1 MKKRLLCGLLAAVLL
16 FALLPAV
23 SHPADAAEKPTVT
36 RAIAIVFDNS
46 GSMYM
51 NGRDIWCKAT
61 YAMEVFGAMM
71 NEGDTLYVYPMHPVT
86 VDGKEYTSVSPLV
99 INGPK
104 EAAIVRNMVT
114 PMAGGT
120 PIESISN
127 AHQSLKN
134 MRADEKYLIVL
145 TDGNSFHKN
154 DDALSASRTKTEL
167 TNLLNDCSR
176 DMQTL
181 YLGIGSDAV
190 IPTVKNSSQQYFLH
204 AKSSANVLSM
214 LTDMCN
220 RIFGRDT
227 LKVSGNEV
235 KFDVSMS
242 KLIIFAQGEGIS
254 NVNLSGGTKVSEHET
269 KYSELGTSDSRYVN
283 EQGIDRTLQGM
294 LVTYENIS
302 AGTYNLSYS
311 GNPSSVTVYYEPNVD
326 LVVRFVD
333 STGKEVDPNA
343 DEVNSGTYRLEYGV
357 VDAVTGEFTTS
368 DLLGK
373 TEYSMTYTI
382 NGKEYSFNDTKS
394 GSREIELHAG
404 DTITGNFT
412 VRYLEDY
419 TIRKTSESLGWP
431 QTGLVVAARPA
442 GEVKLEVTGGADR
455 YDLSKLEEQAV
466 YEVQVYYEGNLVS
479 GSELDHTDLSV
490 NLTGGNAKHEI
501 KKTADGYT
509 VTVKYSG
516 DAASTTCGDYTISFT
531 GTYLTTENQTGTSP
545 AVSKTFTLE
554 DDSKGLRAEFRMETD
569 YFLIGKLAD
578 EPPIYLELVFDGAP
592 LTQAEFNATS
602 VSVDM
607 ADLAYDIQP
616 DPSNSRYIITLT
628 PGNSI
633 EKGKRDIRAVITG
646 RDAVGREVTDDATAT
661 INLQNLPVGIRILI
675 ILLIIA
681 AIVTAIWL
689 ILNIKVLP
697 KNITIDTHD
706 FVVGFNH
713 IEGEPECNYTT
724 SGLFR
729 NRGTLEISC
738 PSYSANHNVACGVY
752 MNLTAVSPLRMKSSR
767 RKAEA
772 TDIEASY
779 PANTRTVRMPGLNMA
794 PTPEGTLN
802 RIGARQ
808 QEVLTTALD
817 DGSQITITAS
827 CRNRTNT
834 GNVNFN
840 FRATLHFE

>member
-16 FALLPAV
+16 FSLLPGV
-23 SHPADAAEKPTVT
+23 SHPADAAEKPKVT

-154 DDALSASRTKTEL
+154 NAALSASKTKTEL
-167 TNLLNDCSR
+167 TNLLSDCSR

-227 LKVSGNEV
+227 LKVSGSEV
-235 KFDVSMS
+235 TFDVSMS

-254 NVNLSGGTKVSEHET
+254 NVSLSGGTKVSEHAT
-269 KYSELGTSDSRYVN
+269 KYGELGTSDDRYSD
-283 EQGIDRTLQGM
+283 EFGIDRTLQGM
-294 LVTYENIS
+294 LVTYQNIPS
-302 AGTYNLSYS
+302 GTYNLSYS

-326 LVVRFVD
+326 LAIRFVD
-333 STGKEVDPNA
+333 SNGKEVDPNA
-343 DEVNSGTYRLEYGV
+343 DEVNSGKYYLQYGI

-373 TEYSMTYTI
+373 TDYTIRYTI
-382 NGKEYSFNDTKS
+382 NGKENTHTDGKS
-394 GSREIELHAG
+394 GSLELDLHAG
-404 DTITGNFT
+404 DTITGDFS

-419 TIRKTSESLGWP
+419 TIRYTSESLGWDK
-431 QTGLVVAARPA
+431 TGLVVAARPA

-455 YDLSKLEEQAV
+455 YDLSQLEEQAV
-466 YEVQVYYEGNLVS
+466 YEVQVYYEGSLLT
-479 GSELDHTDLSV
+479 GSELDHTDLAV
-490 NLTGGNAKHEI
+490 NLTGGNAKHRIE
-501 KKTADGYT
+501 KAKDGYT
-509 VTVKYSG
+509 VTVTYNI
-516 DAASTTCGDYTISFT
+516 DAVSTTCGDYTIGFT
-531 GTYLTTENQTGTSP
+531 GTYLTEENQTGTSP
-545 AVSKTFTLE
+545 VVTKTFTIE
-554 DDSKGLRAEFRMETD
+554 DDSKGLRAEFRLEKD
-569 YFLIGKLAD
+569 YYLIGSLDK

-592 LTQAEFNATS
+592 LTQTEFNATT

-616 DPSNSRYIITLT
+616 DAANSRYIITLK
-628 PGNSI
+628 PGSI
-633 EKGKRDIRAVITG
+633 EKGKREIRAVITG
-646 RDAVGREVTDDATAT
+646 RDAVGREVTDDATET
-661 INLQNLPVGIRILI
+661 INLQNLPRWLRLLI

-681 AIVTAIWL
+681 AVVTAVWI
-689 ILNIKVLP
+689 ILNIKTLP
-697 KNITIDTHD
+697 KNITIETYD

-713 IEGEPECNYTT
+713 IEGEPECNFTA
-724 SGLFR
+724 SGIFR
-729 NRGTLEISC
+729 NHGTLEINC
-738 PSYSANHNVACGVY
+738 PSYAADHNVTCGVY
-752 MNLTAVSPLRMKSSR
+752 MNLSAVSPLRLKSR
-767 RKAEA
+767 RRKVEVS
-772 TDIEASY
+772 DIEASY

-794 PTPEGTLN
+794 PTPEGSLN

-808 QEVLTTALD
+808 QEVLTTVLD
-817 DGSQITITAS
+817 DGCQINITAS
-827 CRNRTNT
+827 SRNRNNT
-834 GNVNFN
+834 GNINFS